1 MRCKTG
7 IPPQPIPVYNSTKP
21 NDNLNKRRQTYKGSQ
36 HTYTTQKDIKL
47 QPHEQTTRQRRRQTI
62 NV

>member
-1 MRCKTG
+1 MTT
-7 IPPQPIPVYNSTKP
+7 QPIPVYNSNRT
-21 NDNLNKRRQTYKGSQ
+21 NDNCHERRQTDKGSQ

-62 NV
+62 NVC